1 MFNTWK
7 IHASFVREISCEALA
22 TCSFPIFTIQM
33 NPIYL
38 AERFTCFLDECSKKK
53 KTKEEEEKE
62 IRKKQMFKKEF
73 YGDK

>member
-1 MFNTWK
+1 
-7 IHASFVREISCEALA
+7 
-22 TCSFPIFTIQM
+22 M

-38 AERFTCFLDECSKKK
+38 AERFTCFLDECSKKKK

>member
-1 MFNTWK
+1 
-7 IHASFVREISCEALA
+7 
-22 TCSFPIFTIQM
+22 M

-53 KTKEEEEKE
+53 KKTKEEEKE